1 MTRPAPFTAAQIA
14 RAIRAADQAGKVAGV
29 KKTAHGLRKTRAT
42 VLAEGGA
49 TASQIAAWTGH
60 KTLAEVE
67 HYTREYDRMRAVMG

>member
-1 MTRPAPFTAAQIA
+1 
-14 RAIRAADQAGKVAGV
+14 
-29 KKTAHGLRKTRAT
+29 LRQ
-42 VLAEGGA
+42 GGA